1 MTADIEEQLKA
12 QLPPEMIS
20 EDMTVLDIL
29 KMMPQEQKQAFVS
42 EIEKKTE
49 ELPDT
54 ITEQA
59 AVNYVKE
66 AYADLGID
74 MDELQ
79 FRYLFSTGAKMIGLA
94 FSRNGGKRSCRIS
107 CIPRRSGGRTRSKRK
122 SV

>member
-54 ITEQA
+54 IT
-59 AVNYVKE
+59 
-66 AYADLGID
+66 
-74 MDELQ
+74 
-79 FRYLFSTGAKMIGLA
+79 
-94 FSRNGGKRSCRIS
+94 
-107 CIPRRSGGRTRSKRK
+107 GRLP
-122 SV
+122 

>member
-1 MTADIEEQLKA
+1 MDRTEKLSGILAAPMMMAAGFESGSDMTADIEEQLKA

-54 ITEQA
+54 ITEQS

-66 AYADLGID
+66 AYEDLGIH
-74 MDELQ
+74 
-79 FRYLFSTGAKMIGLA
+79 
-94 FSRNGGKRSCRIS
+94 
-107 CIPRRSGGRTRSKRK
+107 
-122 SV
+122 